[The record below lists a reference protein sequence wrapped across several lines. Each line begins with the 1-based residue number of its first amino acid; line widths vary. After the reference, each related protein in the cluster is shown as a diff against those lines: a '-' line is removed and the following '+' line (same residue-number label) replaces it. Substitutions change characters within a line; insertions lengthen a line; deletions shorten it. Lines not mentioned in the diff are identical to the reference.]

1 MNNQAEL
8 LQTILKP
15 LLDDFTYWFERS
27 TILLSTQNIPDLTTE
42 EQADLLARVSQAHQE
57 VAAAKVLF
65 NSMGGE
71 VGVGMD
77 IVNQWHQLVAQ
88 CWTVSITYNRTKQ
101 KPSKPLPTES

>member
-27 TILLSTQNIPDLTTE
+27 THLLTSQTIPHLTTD

-57 VAAAKVLF
+57 VIATQVLF

-77 IVNQWHQLVAQ
+77 VVNQWHQLVAE
-88 CWTVSITYNRTKQ
+88 CWTVSIAYHRTNQ
-101 KPSKPLPTES
+101 